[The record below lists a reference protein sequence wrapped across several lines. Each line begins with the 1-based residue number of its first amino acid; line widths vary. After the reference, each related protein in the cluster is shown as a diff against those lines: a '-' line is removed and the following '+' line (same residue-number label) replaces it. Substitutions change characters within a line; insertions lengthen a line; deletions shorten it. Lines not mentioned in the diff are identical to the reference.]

1 MKLKKTLSEK
11 EAEKIIWKIFYAQHD
26 LSLHQ
31 IIHRDL
37 KPQNIGLHFDG
48 LDSQKTQI
56 DDFFGKYDFLLND
69 ATYHVKFFDL
79 GFSELAD

>member
-1 MKLKKTLSEK
+1 MRLKKTLTEK
-11 EAEKIIWKIFYAQHD
+11 EAEKIIWKIFHAQHD
-26 LSLHQ
+26 LIGHK

-48 LDSQKTQI
+48 LDSNQAL
-56 DDFFGKYDFLLND
+56 DGDFFGKYDLLSND
-69 ATYHVKFFDL
+69 ASFHVKFFDL